1 MRKLLSLS
9 DLYDF
14 YVSQNQNVKF
24 NSQTSDSAIVVHI
37 EEQPLVFKKSEDDD
51 LVLKTDLRFCHTDL
65 NVNKTFI
72 SKETME
78 VALPTVY
85 NMPILGYIWTDDNG
99 VAKFA
104 GHEFYEDENGE
115 MVYEEV
121 PIGTVPESSELKFV
135 EEKNGK
141 TYLEGTGLI
150 WKTYSKASEILERE
164 KDLSV
169 SIEIIVDE
177 LSYSAEE
184 QSLILEKIR
193 FTGVTILQEDPN
205 TGKEIKP
212 GMEGAQISIENFS
225 AKNNSVFEKEELK
238 QFIQASIAEA
248 LDNINSQRKEE
259 NNQMNH
265 FEELLQRYEKTV
277 EDITF
282 EYEGLTDEELDA
294 KFAEA
299 FEAKEET
306 PDSENETEPKSDA
319 EANRVEMSVKLGEN
333 TTTFAKSLSDVIYAL
348 TELVNATYVED
359 GTFYDCSVYDG
370 GTAKTRY
377 VIMQDMFTGKA
388 YKQSYTIKDGV
399 YTLKNTREEV
409 FAEWCTASER
419 EQLDAMRSNY
429 AAMSV
434 ELDKAKEKI
443 SKFEAE
449 PQKMDVLNAEAY
461 ADIKESEGYV
471 ELLKDH
477 FDLSV
482 EDLTAK
488 LDGILLDYAKQGKI
502 NFAAK
507 DKPGESKVGAKIFP
521 LFANGKGG
529 RYGTLFSK

>member
-24 NSQTSDSAIVVHI
+24 NSQTSNSAIVVHI
-37 EEQPLVFKKSEDDD
+37 EEQPLVFEKSEDDE
-51 LVLKTDLRFCHTDL
+51 LVLKTNLKFCHTDL
-65 NVNKTFI
+65 NVNQTFI

-78 VALPTVY
+78 AALPTVY
-85 NMPILGYIWTDDNG
+85 NMPILGYIWTDKDG

-135 EEKNGK
+135 EEDNGK

-177 LSYSAEE
+177 LSYSAEDK
-184 QSLILEKIR
+184 SLVLEKIR

-238 QFIQASIAEA
+238 QFIQASITEA

-265 FEELLQRYEKTV
+265 FEELLQKYSKTI

-294 KFAEA
+294 KFAEV
-299 FEAKEET
+299 FGVDDDENK
-306 PDSENETEPKSDA
+306 SEPQTENLKF
-319 EANRVEMSVKLGEN
+319 SVDFKGEVKQY
-333 TTTFAKSLSDVIYAL
+333 TRSLTDVIYVL
-348 TELVNATYVED
+348 TDLVNATYVED
-359 GTFYDCSVYDG
+359 GTFYDCTCYDG

-377 VIMQDMFTGKA
+377 VVMTDIFQGVS
-388 YKQSYTIKDGV
+388 YRQSWTFKDGNYALKGERVPV
-399 YTLKNTREEV
+399 Y
-409 FAEWCTASER
+409 AEWVTEEER
-419 EQLDAMRSNY
+419 NQLDTMRSNY
-429 AAMSV
+429 ATLSI
-434 ELDKAKEKI
+434 ELDKTKELL
-443 SKFEAE
+443 SKHEAE
-449 PQKMDVLNAEAY
+449 PQKMETLNAEAY
-461 ADIKESEGYV
+461 ASIKESKGYA
-471 ELLKDH
+471 ELLEDH

-507 DKPGESKVGAKIFP
+507 DAQSKSKVGAKIFP
-521 LFANGKGG
+521 NFAKGNGG